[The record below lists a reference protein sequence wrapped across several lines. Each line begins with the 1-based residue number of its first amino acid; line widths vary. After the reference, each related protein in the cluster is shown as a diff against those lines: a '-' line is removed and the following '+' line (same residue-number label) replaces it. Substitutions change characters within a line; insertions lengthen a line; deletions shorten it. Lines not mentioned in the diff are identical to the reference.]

1 MHFGYK
7 YVPKLV
13 HFLHHL
19 LYYHQ
24 SNLASE
30 QLCVS
35 SSTNMSLLTMG
46 QEHRGTIANIATYD
60 VTRFRTRAGKMIAPD
75 PLIVDYVK
83 RAGFGEVM
91 NLTHTS
97 VDMKFI
103 LALCERWR
111 PETHTFHLP
120 MGECTVTLEDVYML
134 LGLRT
139 NGKAVYGN
147 VQQPNALCVELL
159 GVDLIEGEGQQ
170 RGRGQGIKLAGLQE
184 AYVGIQLD
192 QFSDEET
199 ILRKTRM
206 YIMLLFGRF
215 LFPEGTGN
223 SVNFMYLCLLGD
235 IDAIKTYS
243 WGSAVL
249 AYLYSSLCKCA
260 KKDVCTFSGCAFL
273 LQTWACT
280 VDPLKEPPMSQQQV
294 PWSVHQMLLELL
306 LLPLMDK
313 QGRKSLPITSF
324 TGMVASMLLL
334 SLTFDDTI
342 RLIQDS
348 PLAVSAFFIGGVS
361 LNIFMCRFQFSWNGR
376 CIKWNIS
383 FLLRCKS
390 ELNCIVSHCAKINL
404 ELIKCYIQPVSTPK
418 DNGLSWSK
426 RGECANYDVDSVIT
440 IAAAFLS
447 CMNSTEAD
455 DPCPL
460 AAVRCLRTISTI
472 LETVS
477 RLPHFFVQ
485 LISDC
490 SVHLF
495 PPATH
500 LKSHAGFM
508 SGCSGLEVVPGPH
521 LPQIDFLNRIN
532 EENQKRY
539 DENDARIK
547 ESLLVKK
554 LLEQSKLN
562 KEKNSKEIENKYC
575 LRGAEW
581 GVCDCSAE
589 GMTID
594 ERDKFIAMLK
604 DKVGEK

>member
-273 LQTWACT
+273 LQTWAWYKIQIKVVHSGTRCKFFLWDQEWEQLLGLSAAQLRST
-280 VDPLKEPPMSQQQV
+280 MSEDEVTDPLE
-294 PWSVHQMLLELL
+294 
-306 LLPLMDK
+306 
-313 QGRKSLPITSF
+313 F
-324 TGMVASMLLL
+324 
-334 SLTFDDTI
+334 
-342 RLIQDS
+342 
-348 PLAVSAFFIGGVS
+348 PLA
-361 LNIFMCRFQFSWNGR
+361 L
-376 CIKWNIS
+376 
-383 FLLRCKS
+383 
-390 ELNCIVSHCAKINL
+390 
-404 ELIKCYIQPVSTPK
+404 
-418 DNGLSWSK
+418 D
-426 RGECANYDVDSVIT
+426 
-440 IAAAFLS
+440 
-447 CMNSTEAD
+447 
-455 DPCPL
+455 
-460 AAVRCLRTISTI
+460 
-472 LETVS
+472 
-477 RLPHFFVQ
+477 
-485 LISDC
+485 
-490 SVHLF
+490 
-495 PPATH
+495 
-500 LKSHAGFM
+500 
-508 SGCSGLEVVPGPH
+508 
-521 LPQIDFLNRIN
+521 
-532 EENQKRY
+532 
-539 DENDARIK
+539 
-547 ESLLVKK
+547 K
-554 LLEQSKLN
+554 LLGSK
-562 KEKNSKEIENKYC
+562 
-575 LRGAEW
+575 
-581 GVCDCSAE
+581 
-589 GMTID
+589 
-594 ERDKFIAMLK
+594 IAF
-604 DKVGEK
+604 KVKWHPL